1 VGARSGTNSYLCLA
15 RGPLEL
21 VGAQASCHLLLAH
34 AVQAPQLEQVF
45 AALAVG
51 DGLAA
56 AGLRVCLLRAFGRR
70 VDEEAGLAAIGLGD
84 DLPATWAFAQAR
96 LIINFIT
103 VFFFVIIIKYFE
115 F

>member
-1 VGARSGTNSYLCLA
+1 MGARSGTNSYFCLT

-70 VDEEAGLAAIGLGD
+70 VDEEAGLAALGLGD

-103 VFFFVIIIKYFE
+103 VFFCHYY
-115 F
+115 